1 MNCSAA
7 WFIFGKRGDSM
18 KKGALTNGLIGAIFI
33 AVVSIALV
41 LGLSRMDAAHT
52 EASADAA
59 GPYTPGTYTAS
70 ADGFGGPVEV
80 TVEVGKNGGITDIT
94 IKGDGET
101 PEIGG
106 AAIPELKKLALAAQS
121 ADIDVVTGAS
131 LTSGA
136 VKTALSDA
144 LVQAG
149 GKPVAVEAQA
159 ESAAAEGEAQA
170 ESGAAEV
177 KAESAAAEGETQA
190 ESGAAEVKAESA
202 AAEGEAQAEN
212 AAAEG
217 EAQAE
222 AGEEADVAAGSA
234 DAVLTPGT
242 YTASA
247 DGFGGPVEVT
257 VEVGSDGSIADVSI
271 IGESETPEIG
281 GAAIPELKKAA
292 LASQSADI
300 DSVSG
305 ASLTSGA
312 VKAALADALAQAA
325 GGAGAADAQADGNE
339 ESGAAKAADGK
350 KFIAGTYTATATG
363 FGGDIDVTVTVT
375 EDEITDVEIT
385 GDHETENIGSF
396 AVDMLGDRI
405 LEAQSPNVDA
415 LTGAT
420 VTSKAIIRALKDAL
434 TEAGADLDAFP
445 KPEDAE
451 PELMEY
457 EDLSTD
463 IVIIG
468 AGGAGM
474 TAAIKAA
481 QGGKDVILLEKMPY
495 AGGNTTKATGGM
507 NAAETH
513 YQAEQGI
520 EDSVEQFIED
530 TMKGGHDINDIDLVT
545 VMAENS
551 AEGIDWLDSIGAP
564 LPKVSFS
571 GGATNPRIHA
581 PEDGSGV
588 GAYLVTAFL
597 KKLDELGV
605 KVMYDTEATS
615 LITFEGT
622 VVGVQAVSPTTFY
635 TIGADAVIL
644 ATGGFGNNE
653 DMIVRYR
660 DDLKGTVTTSAPG
673 ITGDGIL
680 MAEAVGADL
689 VDIDQIQ
696 LHPTVEQG
704 TSMLITES
712 VRGDGAILVNQDGKR
727 FTNELLTRD
736 VVSAAELEQPGSYAY
751 IIFDQRLRDGLKAI
765 EKYVSTG
772 ITKQADTIEG
782 LAEQLDID
790 PATLADT
797 LATWNKY
804 VADQNDPDFG
814 RDTGMEN
821 DLSVAPFYAIK
832 IAPGIHHTMGGVRID
847 TSARVIDTEGNVIP
861 GLFAAGEVTGGVHG
875 GNRIGGNAVAD
886 IVVFG
891 TVASESAMAYCD
903 EKNVP
908 AVLTPGTYTA
918 SAEGFGGAVDVTV
931 EVGSDGSIADVSII
945 GESETPEIGG
955 AAIPELQAAALAAG
969 SADIDSVS
977 GATFTSGAVKAA
989 LSDALAQAAGGAGA
1003 ADAQA
1008 DDSEAADAP
1017 KAADGKKF
1025 IAGTYTAT
1033 STGFGGDI
1041 DVTVTVTEDEITD
1054 VEITGDHET
1063 ENIGSFAVDMLGD
1076 RILEAQSP
1084 NVDALTGA
1092 TVTSKAIIKALKDA
1106 LTEAGADLDSFPNP
1120 EDAEPELMKF
1130 EDLST
1135 DIVIIGAGGAG
1146 MTAAIKAA
1154 QAGKDV
1160 ILLEKMPYAGGNT
1173 TKATGG
1179 MNAAETHYQ
1188 AEQGIEDSVE
1198 QFIEDTMKGGHDIND
1213 IDLVTAMAENSA
1225 EGIDWLDS
1233 IGAPLPKVSFSGG
1246 ATNPRIH
1253 APEDGSGVGA
1263 YLVTAFLKKLD
1274 ELNVNIMYDTKATN
1288 LITLEGAV
1296 IGVQAESP
1304 TTFYTIYADAVILA
1318 TGGFG
1323 NNEDMIVEYRDDL
1336 KGTVTT
1342 SAPGITGDGI
1352 LMAEAVGADLV
1363 DIDQIQLHPTVEQGT
1378 SMLITESVRGDGA
1391 ILVNQDGKR
1400 FTNELLTRDVVSAA
1414 ELEQPGSYAYII
1426 FDQRLRDGLKAIEKY
1441 VSTGITKQA
1450 DTIEGLAEQLEIDPA
1465 TLAETLATWNKYV
1478 ADQNDPDFGRD
1489 TGMENDLSVAP
1500 YYAIKIAPGIHH
1512 TMGGVHIDTDAR
1524 VIDTNGNVIP
1534 GLFAAGEV
1542 TGGVHGGNRIGG
1554 NAVADIV
1561 VFGTIAS
1568 ESAIAYCDEKAG
1580 EAEEVA
1586 GALADEAAEAL
1597 EDEAAEAL
1605 AGEAAEAL
1613 EEEAAAAVAEEA
1625 AAAVAE
1631 EAAAAVA
1638 EEAAA
1643 AVTEEAAAAVAEEAA
1658 AAVTEEAA
1666 AAVAEEAAADSAAVS
1681 TAVPAESAAESAAAP
1696 AVESAAPA
1704 ASTASTVESAAEP
1717 APAQAA

>member
-59 GPYTPGTYTAS
+59 GAYTPGTYTAS

-149 GKPVAVEAQA
+149 GEPAAVEAQPESGA
-159 ESAAAEGEAQA
+159 AVEAQPESAAAEGEA
-170 ESGAAEV
+170 
-177 KAESAAAEGETQA
+177 QA

-234 DAVLTPGT
+234 GAALTPGT

-545 VMAENS
+545 AMAENS

-571 GGATNPRIHA
+571 GGATNSRIHA

-615 LITFEGT
+615 LITFEGA

-653 DMIVRYR
+653 DMIVR
-660 DDLKGTVTTSAPG
+660 
-673 ITGDGIL
+673 
-680 MAEAVGADL
+680 
-689 VDIDQIQ
+689 
-696 LHPTVEQG
+696 
-704 TSMLITES
+704 
-712 VRGDGAILVNQDGKR
+712 
-727 FTNELLTRD
+727 
-736 VVSAAELEQPGSYAY
+736 
-751 IIFDQRLRDGLKAI
+751 
-765 EKYVSTG
+765 
-772 ITKQADTIEG
+772 
-782 LAEQLDID
+782 
-790 PATLADT
+790 
-797 LATWNKY
+797 
-804 VADQNDPDFG
+804 
-814 RDTGMEN
+814 
-821 DLSVAPFYAIK
+821 
-832 IAPGIHHTMGGVRID
+832 
-847 TSARVIDTEGNVIP
+847 
-861 GLFAAGEVTGGVHG
+861 
-875 GNRIGGNAVAD
+875 
-886 IVVFG
+886 
-891 TVASESAMAYCD
+891 
-903 EKNVP
+903 
-908 AVLTPGTYTA
+908 
-918 SAEGFGGAVDVTV
+918 
-931 EVGSDGSIADVSII
+931 
-945 GESETPEIGG
+945 
-955 AAIPELQAAALAAG
+955 
-969 SADIDSVS
+969 
-977 GATFTSGAVKAA
+977 
-989 LSDALAQAAGGAGA
+989 
-1003 ADAQA
+1003 
-1008 DDSEAADAP
+1008 
-1017 KAADGKKF
+1017 
-1025 IAGTYTAT
+1025 
-1033 STGFGGDI
+1033 
-1041 DVTVTVTEDEITD
+1041 
-1054 VEITGDHET
+1054 
-1063 ENIGSFAVDMLGD
+1063 
-1076 RILEAQSP
+1076 
-1084 NVDALTGA
+1084 
-1092 TVTSKAIIKALKDA
+1092 
-1106 LTEAGADLDSFPNP
+1106 
-1120 EDAEPELMKF
+1120 
-1130 EDLST
+1130 
-1135 DIVIIGAGGAG
+1135 
-1146 MTAAIKAA
+1146 
-1154 QAGKDV
+1154 
-1160 ILLEKMPYAGGNT
+1160 
-1173 TKATGG
+1173 
-1179 MNAAETHYQ
+1179 
-1188 AEQGIEDSVE
+1188 
-1198 QFIEDTMKGGHDIND
+1198 
-1213 IDLVTAMAENSA
+1213 
-1225 EGIDWLDS
+1225 
-1233 IGAPLPKVSFSGG
+1233 
-1246 ATNPRIH
+1246 
-1253 APEDGSGVGA
+1253 
-1263 YLVTAFLKKLD
+1263 
-1274 ELNVNIMYDTKATN
+1274 
-1288 LITLEGAV
+1288 
-1296 IGVQAESP
+1296 
-1304 TTFYTIYADAVILA
+1304 
-1318 TGGFG
+1318 
-1323 NNEDMIVEYRDDL
+1323 YRDDL

-1605 AGEAAEAL
+1605 AGEATEAL

-1625 AAAVAE
+1625 AAAVAD
-1631 EAAAAVA
+1631 
-1638 EEAAA
+1638 
-1643 AVTEEAAAAVAEEAA
+1643 EAA